1 MEQHNDAFTRPDP
14 DQERRRRGYE
24 ALTRITERHAG
35 GEDRVRWDEHRR
47 PMAPFDA
54 VRRVSDAAAGSAPPR
69 DGEPAVDRD
78 DLTAAL
84 SLLPTARA
92 EFDQM
97 ELGILE
103 MAKGRGMTWQEIAF
117 GLGLG
122 TAQAARQRH
131 ERLSRRAAPGA

>member
-1 MEQHNDAFTRPDP
+1 MSEHRDAFTPPDP
-14 DQERRRRGYE
+14 DRERRRRSHE
-24 ALTRITERHAG
+24 ALARITERHAV
-35 GEDRVRWDEHRR
+35 GEDRLRWDEYRR

-54 VRRVSDAAAGSAPPR
+54 VRRVSDAAAGSAPPQ
-69 DGEPAVDRD
+69 DGEPAVDRE

-97 ELGILE
+97 ELGVLE

-131 ERLSRRAAPGA
+131 ERLSRRAGPDA